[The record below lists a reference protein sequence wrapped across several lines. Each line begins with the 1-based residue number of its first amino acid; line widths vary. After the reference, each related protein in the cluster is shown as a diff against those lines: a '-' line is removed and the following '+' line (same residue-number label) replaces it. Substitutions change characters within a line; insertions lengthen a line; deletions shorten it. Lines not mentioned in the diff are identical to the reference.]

1 MITIITERPR
11 LALWA
16 AADRMDNRPQA
27 LRVKE
32 FPMGKG
38 DRKTRRGK
46 TYRGSYG
53 NTRAHSAQPAVAG
66 AKATVTKPAAVKK
79 AAAPKK
85 KSA

>member
-1 MITIITERPR
+1 
-11 LALWA
+11 
-16 AADRMDNRPQA
+16 
-27 LRVKE
+27 
-32 FPMGKG
+32 MGKG

-53 NTRAHSAQPAVAG
+53 NTRAHVAKPAVAG
-66 AKATVTKPAAVKK
+66 AKPTVAKPATVKK